1 METEAL
7 LARWNDLL
15 DEPGSTIA
23 DRGVFQEKLDILHR
37 LNELGVRD
45 IEGLSI
51 FAAMEATNASLRKID
66 KARVL
71 KTTPA

>member
-7 LARWNDLL
+7 LARWKALL
-15 DEPGSTIA
+15 NEPGSTVA
-23 DRGVFQEKLDILHR
+23 DRGVFQERLDILHR
-37 LNELGVRD
+37 LNELGVKD

-51 FAAMEATNASLRKID
+51 FAAMEATNTSLRKVD
-66 KARVL
+66 KARAF